1 MAKKRVL
8 VVSEAHYLHSGFG
21 TYGKEVLTRLAKTN
35 KYELAEFASY
45 GKYSAVNNLDWAFY
59 ANMPEDDE
67 KAEGYDPGSAS
78 QFGAWRF
85 DRVCLDFKPDIV
97 LCYRDPWMDMFIK
110 STPVRPY
117 FHWVWMPTVD
127 SEPQKQEWVHGFAET
142 DAILVYSEFGQRVLE
157 KQATKDLNII
167 GCASPGINPNVYKPV
182 LNKKAHKKSMGL
194 FEDCFIVGTVMRNQ
208 KRKLFIEL
216 MKSFRIFL
224 DNAPEEIANKTYLY
238 LHTSYPEKNGWDIA
252 DGIISTNLSGKVL
265 MTYRCRNCGRF
276 DVGFFEGPITKCKH
290 CGQFSS
296 QCPNVTFGLEI
307 PELVQI
313 YNLFDLYVQYAICE
327 GFGMPQVE
335 AAACGVPIAAT
346 NYSAMEDV
354 LKWLKGYKIN
364 IGVMARE
371 LETNAERAYPDNNH
385 LAKIIEKHLSLPEDQ
400 RIKKAVQ
407 TRKATKKRYTW
418 DKCAKVWENYI
429 DTYSL
434 TVPPGT
440 ATDNANLQYDTS
452 ESDWVVKPYIDFD
465 KISTPSDPSTE
476 EGRLY
481 LKEINTANNA
491 LAVKL
496 QKAGNIVEVEL
507 TSPGCVCECGSTD
520 GAKDP
525 LYDFARG
532 KMVVELY
539 CGHSYEM
546 DIPNLRRIQ

>member
-429 DTYSL
+429 DTYTPVDYQGQWDRSPNIYSL
-434 TVPPGT
+434 PDTIPEGL
-440 ATDNANLQYDTS
+440 DNQQFIIWLYANLLQETHRAFGYEGNKLLCDLTTGTTI
-452 ESDWVVKPYIDFD
+452 EFGNMEVLDRD
-465 KISTPSDPSTE
+465 KLFERYKAIATNKIICEKARVGILPLSKD
-476 EGRLY
+476 RY
-481 LKEINTANNA
+481 LIEAHKRKKI
-491 LAVKL
+491 
-496 QKAGNIVEVEL
+496 
-507 TSPGCVCECGSTD
+507 
-520 GAKDP
+520 
-525 LYDFARG
+525 
-532 KMVVELY
+532 
-539 CGHSYEM
+539 
-546 DIPNLRRIQ
+546 